1 MSHPEYRFYESL
13 FCFRT
18 MSGNFL
24 GHADTAIILFGNQKF
39 DFFTIRELSSHFKAF
54 LIFEN
59 HFNFLA
65 QNLKFGRLLS
75 ILEFLKPYLSNLNIK
90 NNEPLV
96 AVSTALWHFHSKTQ
110 SPKAQRVSRALKMR

>member
-1 MSHPEYRFYESL
+1 MSHPDYRFYESL

-24 GHADTAIILFGNQKF
+24 GHADTAIILFWNQRF
-39 DFFTIRELSSHFKAF
+39 DFFTIRELSSHFMAF

-59 HFNFLA
+59 HFNFLT

-75 ILEFLKPYLSNLNIK
+75 KFRIF
-90 NNEPLV
+90 
-96 AVSTALWHFHSKTQ
+96 FKTRL
-110 SPKAQRVSRALKMR
+110 RVSVKFKYKE